1 MINPQME
8 RALLRFEPLPEDVKK
23 RLIRLDCGDGVLNPL
38 EEVRTTGRI
47 ADSRKSSRCRHRTL

>member
-23 RLIRLDCGDGVLNPL
+23 RLIRLDCGDGVPDPL
-38 EEVRTTGRI
+38 E
-47 ADSRKSSRCRHRTL
+47 ACDA